1 MVGARKKRL
10 LRILWVLLIISVVLS
25 LVLYAL
31 RQNINLYFTP
41 SQLLSHPTSTE
52 QVVRL
57 GGLVTPHSYHENKQD
72 PLKRDFELHDTKNR
86 IQVYYR
92 GVLPALFHDGQG
104 IIVQGVWHAEQSI
117 FIATQVLAKHDASY
131 HPPEV

>member
-1 MVGARKKRL
+1 MVAARKKRL
-10 LRILWVLLIISVVLS
+10 VRILMVLSVIAVVLA

-41 SQLLSHPTSTE
+41 SQLLTHPTSAR

-57 GGLVTPHSYHENKQD
+57 GGMVTPHSYHENKQD
-72 PLKRDFELHDTKNR
+72 PLRRNFELHDTKNH
-86 IQVYYR
+86 IQVFYR

-104 IIVQGVWHAEQSI
+104 IIVQGAWHADKRV
-117 FIATQVLAKHDASY
+117 FFATQVLAKHDASY